1 MHLIE
6 ELEALLN
13 KEESMFRAQLLREDV
28 DRLRKLTSLARENGD
43 RDAFVKAGMY
53 IGWTS
58 GDMRTH
64 ELKEELEPLLDATL
78 AYATGGGTDEQD
90 QALRTAWDNF
100 HIARMRKIV
109 HCL

>member
-1 MHLIE
+1 MHLID

-28 DRLRKLTSLARENGD
+28 VRLRKLADLARENGD
-43 RDAFVKAGMY
+43 REAYVKAGMY

-58 GDMRTH
+58 GDIHTH
-64 ELKEELEPLLDATL
+64 ELKDELEPLLDAMY

-90 QALRTAWDNF
+90 QALRTSWDAF

>member
-1 MHLIE
+1 MHLID

-28 DRLRKLTSLARENGD
+28 ARLRKLTDLAHQNGD
-43 RDAFVKAGMY
+43 REAFIKAGMY

-64 ELKEELEPLLDATL
+64 ELKEELEPLLDAMHS
-78 AYATGGGTDEQD
+78 YATAGGTDEQD
-90 QALRTAWDNF
+90 QALRATWDAF